1 MKKKLLSLLLSAS
14 LLTFAALP
22 VQAEI
27 VHGDSS
33 WGVTFT
39 TEAKMESSFK
49 TVDLNDVI
57 RNMQPGDTA
66 VLTVA
71 LQNKNS
77 SSTDWY
83 MTNKIISSL
92 EDSAQAA
99 AGGAYTYTLTYKDAK
114 GATKTLFSSDT
125 VGGENTTGGEG
136 LNEVNSALK
145 DYFYL
150 DTLSNGQS
158 GSVELTVALDGETQG
173 NDYQNTLADLQVN
186 FAVQLNDTATPNQPS
201 KNTSTWVKTGDDTNL
216 IPYFIAAGAGGVLLL
231 GLGAYSISMR
241 KKDKKEDA

>member
-57 RNMQPGDTA
+57 HNMQPGDTA

-92 EDSAQAA
+92 EDSAKAA
-99 AGGAYTYTLTYKDAK
+99 AGGAYTYILTYKDAK

-125 VGGENTTGGEG
+125 VGGENTIGGGG

-150 DTLSNGQS
+150 DTLSSGQN

-216 IPYFIAAGAGGVLLL
+216 VPYFIAAGAGGVLLL

-241 KKDKKEDA
+241 KKDKKGEA

>member
-57 RNMQPGDTA
+57 HNMQPGDTA
-66 VLTVA
+66 VL
-71 LQNKNS
+71 
-77 SSTDWY
+77 
-83 MTNKIISSL
+83 
-92 EDSAQAA
+92 EDAAKAA
-99 AGGAYTYTLTYKDAK
+99 AGGAYTYILTYKDAK

-125 VGGENTTGGEG
+125 VGGENTIGGGG

-150 DTLSNGQS
+150 DTLSSGQS

-216 IPYFIAAGAGGVLLL
+216 VPYFIAAGAGGVLLL

-241 KKDKKEDA
+241 KKDKKGEA

>member
-57 RNMQPGDTA
+57 HNMQPGDTA

-77 SSTDWY
+77 SSTVWR
-83 MTNKIISSL
+83 IRRRRL
-92 EDSAQAA
+92 QAA
-99 AGGAYTYTLTYKDAK
+99 R
-114 GATKTLFSSDT
+114 
-125 VGGENTTGGEG
+125 
-136 LNEVNSALK
+136 
-145 DYFYL
+145 
-150 DTLSNGQS
+150 
-158 GSVELTVALDGETQG
+158 
-173 NDYQNTLADLQVN
+173 
-186 FAVQLNDTATPNQPS
+186 TP
-201 KNTSTWVKTGDDTNL
+201 TS
-216 IPYFIAAGAGGVLLL
+216 
-231 GLGAYSISMR
+231 
-241 KKDKKEDA
+241 

>member
-1 MKKKLLSLLLSAS
+1 M
-14 LLTFAALP
+14 
-22 VQAEI
+22 
-27 VHGDSS
+27 
-33 WGVTFT
+33 
-39 TEAKMESSFK
+39 
-49 TVDLNDVI
+49 I
-57 RNMQPGDTA
+57 R
-66 VLTVA
+66 
-71 LQNKNS
+71 QNGR
-77 SSTDWY
+77 
-83 MTNKIISSL
+83 
-92 EDSAQAA
+92 
-99 AGGAYTYTLTYKDAK
+99 GGAARHTYILTYKDAK

-125 VGGENTTGGEG
+125 VGGENTIGGGG

-150 DTLSNGQS
+150 DTLSSGQS

-216 IPYFIAAGAGGVLLL
+216 VPYFIAAGAGGVLLL

-241 KKDKKEDA
+241 KKDKKGEA

>member
-27 VHGDSS
+27 VHGDS